1 MSEIKNKGD
10 RLLAGFGNIRGNLKP
25 ASPYVA
31 PEGEAVAGNKKLLP
45 QTEEL
50 LQQAAAEMAT
60 REAETQRLR
69 DAMLAAG
76 VDEDLVSDPEG
87 AAMDHLPEDEQDQFN
102 DAVREHRAFHD
113 ELQRDLREL
122 QRSRDAL
129 QIRHNETVLPPPM
142 TEETEA

>member
-1 MSEIKNKGD
+1 MSETANKGD
-10 RLLAGFGNIRGNLKP
+10 RLLAGISNLKGNLKP
-25 ASPYVA
+25 APYAVG
-31 PEGEAVAGNKKLLP
+31 GEATGGDS
-45 QTEEL
+45 EEL

-76 VDEDLVSDPEG
+76 VDEELVSDPEG